1 MKTYLLASLLALGLA
16 GQASAETEAPPPALS
31 PQALAVLFY
40 ADWCASCK
48 ELDPKIKQ
56 ARKALPDAPVLF
68 TRLDLTD
75 ETTRRQAG
83 MLADALGLRE
93 IYAEFGGK
101 TGFLLLVDPQTGA
114 IIDRVNRDAT
124 VEAIEEKLRAA
135 GQAGAATAS

>member
-1 MKTYLLASLLALGLA
+1 MKTYLLASLIALGLA
-16 GQASAETEAPPPALS
+16 GQASAGTESPVPAVS

-48 ELDPKIKQ
+48 ELDPKIEQ
-56 ARKALPDAPVLF
+56 ARKALPDSPILF

-75 ETTRRQAG
+75 ENTRRQAG
-83 MLADALGLRE
+83 MLADALGLRD
-93 IYAEFGGK
+93 IFAEFGDK
-101 TGFLLLVDPQTGA
+101 TGFLLLIDPKTGA
-114 IIDRVNRDAT
+114 VVDRVNRDAT